1 VTLAQLREAA
11 QGCRGCQLYKR
22 ATQAVFGEGPAH
34 ANLMFVGEQPGDQ
47 EDLTGHVFVGPAG
60 GVLRRAMDE
69 AGIAPGKVYITNA
82 VKHFKWE
89 PSPRGKRRIHARPN
103 TIEMRACFGWLERE
117 VEIVRPRLLVLLG
130 ATAAQAVL
138 GTAFRVSR
146 ERGRLLEEEKL
157 GTRVMATVHPSSIL
171 RAQTDAERRA
181 QYAEF
186 VADLRV
192 AARHAG

>member
-1 VTLAQLREAA
+1 MPGRGERRTAAGAPAKPVRTSALAPGAEKFIPEGPRVTLAQLREAA

-22 ATQAVFGEGPAH
+22 ATQSVFGEGPAH

-103 TIEMRACFGWLERE
+103 PLEMRACFG
-117 VEIVRPRLLVLLG
+117 
-130 ATAAQAVL
+130 
-138 GTAFRVSR
+138 SS
-146 ERGRLLEEEKL
+146 EE
-157 GTRVMATVHPSSIL
+157 
-171 RAQTDAERRA
+171 
-181 QYAEF
+181 
-186 VADLRV
+186 
-192 AARHAG
+192 